1 MTEKQLPLTLL
12 SNGKSATPY
21 ANGQARH
28 RTDDCHDDQL
38 RDRRGRSAP
47 QSNRTERDQSA
58 RGSRQP
64 REWSSSME
72 RGSNRDTGNRPDRRS
87 YSYRSTSR
95 SHDRHRRDSD
105 HDWPHDS
112 GDNNDRD
119 YEDDSDDNHR
129 RRRGRRRRRSRR
141 RGNPSSDDDGDGSD
155 SDRRWD
161 SDDSLMA
168 DDI

>member
-1 MTEKQLPLTLL
+1 MIEKESRNRHEQTELERQMTSRSDPVCDQYSGRRQLLDDRETASSDLVMARVPRH
-12 SNGKSATPY
+12 

-64 REWSSSME
+64 KEWSTSMG
-72 RGSNRDTGNRPDRRS
+72 RGSNRDNRPDRLS

-95 SHDRHRRDSD
+95 SHDRHRRDSN

-112 GDNNDRD
+112 EDNNDRW
-119 YEDDSDDNHR
+119 R
-129 RRRGRRRRRSRR
+129 RLGQ
-141 RGNPSSDDDGDGSD
+141 
-155 SDRRWD
+155 
-161 SDDSLMA
+161 
-168 DDI
+168 

>member
-64 REWSSSME
+64 REWSTTM
-72 RGSNRDTGNRPDRRS
+72 GL
-87 YSYRSTSR
+87 
-95 SHDRHRRDSD
+95 
-105 HDWPHDS
+105 
-112 GDNNDRD
+112 
-119 YEDDSDDNHR
+119 
-129 RRRGRRRRRSRR
+129 
-141 RGNPSSDDDGDGSD
+141 
-155 SDRRWD
+155 
-161 SDDSLMA
+161 SL
-168 DDI
+168 IHI